1 LTEAVKRFIVA
12 PFEVSKPL
20 RNSGGHLSV
29 SVKDDR
35 IVEGCMPERESF
47 TCELEEE
54 TPHTLPGAT
63 KC

>member
-20 RNSGGHLSV
+20 RDSGDHLSV
-29 SVKDDR
+29 SVKDDG
-35 IVEGCMPERESF
+35 IVEGCMPESESF

-54 TPHTLPGAT
+54 TLLTLPGAA